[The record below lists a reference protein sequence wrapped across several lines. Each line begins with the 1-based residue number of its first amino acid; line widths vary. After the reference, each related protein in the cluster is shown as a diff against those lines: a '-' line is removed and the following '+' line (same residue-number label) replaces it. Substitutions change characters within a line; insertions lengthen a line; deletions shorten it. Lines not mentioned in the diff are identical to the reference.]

1 LRSEGWGILL
11 TRYQSFIVAN
21 YPMDEANRPTPV
33 ELDYARPD
41 SVDDHDVRTYLIHAL
56 IASAITGGL
65 ALPAVVFSV
74 NALIAKRKGQL
85 AAAQVW
91 GQRSAMWGIA
101 AIVLAI
107 PLLVLAM
114 GFEWLIDYVKSVL

>member
-1 LRSEGWGILL
+1 MRSKGWGISL
-11 TRYQSFIVAN
+11 TRYQSLIVAN
-21 YPMDEANRPTPV
+21 YLMDEVNRPTPV
-33 ELDYARPD
+33 DLDYARPE
-41 SVDDHDVRTYLIHAL
+41 SVDDHDVRTYLVHAL

-65 ALPAVVFSV
+65 ALPAVVFSI
-74 NALIAKRKGQL
+74 NAAMAKRKGQL

-114 GFEWLIDYVKSVL
+114 GFDWLIDYVKSIL

>member
-1 LRSEGWGILL
+1 
-11 TRYQSFIVAN
+11 
-21 YPMDEANRPTPV
+21 MDETNKPTPI
-33 ELDYARPD
+33 ELDYARPEA
-41 SVDDHDVRTYLIHAL
+41 VDDHDVRTYMVHAL
-56 IASAITGGL
+56 VASAITGGL

-101 AIVLAI
+101 AIVLTI

-114 GFEWLIDYVKSVL
+114 GFEWLIEFVKGVW